1 MVFRCRGCKTYR
13 KSGRGG
19 ITMKDYIVEIADEN
33 DGFIVLEADSA
44 NDAEVKATEMG
55 YDVLYAHEEGEE

>member
-1 MVFRCRGCKTYR
+1 
-13 KSGRGG
+13 
-19 ITMKDYIVEIADEN
+19 MKDYIVEIADEN
-33 DGFIVLEADSA
+33 DGFIVLEAESA